1 MKVYAL
7 YDKVG
12 ECYLEDLIL
21 AKTDRDAVRK
31 CLMNVIKNFNLND
44 IDLVIVGEFDIGGHT
59 DFDLQ
64 GVEKKVINWNLYK
77 FPENKAEAL
86 APLEMSEEFKKTLEQ
101 AKLDQI
107 FKAHG
112 YIIMAMRFIF
122 KVFLKVFTKKIKKK
136 VTKGGNAMTSKTQT
150 IITTVVGAIVTAI
163 GTISVVINPTFG
175 AFFVGIAGTLNE
187 VVNVITKAF
196 IKEQLNESLLKHR
209 PIESDA
215 VGIAGPET

>member
-101 AKLDQI
+101 AKLD
-107 FKAHG
+107 
-112 YIIMAMRFIF
+112 
-122 KVFLKVFTKKIKKK
+122 
-136 VTKGGNAMTSKTQT
+136 
-150 IITTVVGAIVTAI
+150 
-163 GTISVVINPTFG
+163 
-175 AFFVGIAGTLNE
+175 
-187 VVNVITKAF
+187 
-196 IKEQLNESLLKHR
+196 
-209 PIESDA
+209 
-215 VGIAGPET
+215 